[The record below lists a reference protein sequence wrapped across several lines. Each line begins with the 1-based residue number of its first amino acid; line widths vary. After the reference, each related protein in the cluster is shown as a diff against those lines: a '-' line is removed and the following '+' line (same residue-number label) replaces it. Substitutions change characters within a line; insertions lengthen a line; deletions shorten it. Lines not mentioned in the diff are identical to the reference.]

1 MSYMMRM
8 VVLMCAAALLAG
20 CAGGLGGGAYERG
33 EARRAMNVDYGT
45 VESVREVR
53 LEGTKTPVGTIAGA
67 AVGGVAGS
75 TIGGGS
81 GRTIATVLG
90 AVAGGV
96 AGSAVEESATRKRG
110 VEVTVKLDNGQL
122 MAVVQ
127 EDEGEGFSPGDR
139 VRVLRDGRTTRVSR

>member
-1 MSYMMRM
+1 MNAMMRI
-8 VVLMCAAALLAG
+8 AAVMLVAVMTAG
-20 CAGGLGGGAYERG
+20 CAGGLGGGTYERS
-33 EARRAMNVDYGT
+33 EARRAMTVDYAT
-45 VESVREVR
+45 VESVRYVQ

-110 VEVTVKLDNGQL
+110 VEVTVKLDSGQL
-122 MAVVQ
+122 MAIVQ
-127 EDEGEGFSPGDR
+127 EDEGEGFAPGDR

>member
-1 MSYMMRM
+1 MSDRMRM
-8 VVLMCAAALLAG
+8 MVLMCAVALLAG
-20 CAGGLGGGAYERG
+20 CASGLGGGTYERA
-33 EARRAMNVDYGT
+33 EARRAMTVDYGT
-45 VESVREVR
+45 VESVRQVR

-96 AGSAVEESATRKRG
+96 AGSAVEEGATRKRG

-127 EDEGEGFSPGDR
+127 EDEGERFSPGER
-139 VRVLRDGRTTRVSR
+139 VRVVRDGRTTRVSR